1 MSFEDFHAGQI
12 IDISGG
18 EDRVWRIIDA
28 GIFSGPLP
36 GGKYLVKFARKEML
50 SITEWYYGTAYA
62 DIQMPRAAEIFGDR
76 HRARIWQNCERQMAF
91 RQYGT
96 AYDDGDP
103 FIITEFARLDING
116 GYVEALAKNRQRL
129 TGVVYILFR
138 GREGRA

>member
-1 MSFEDFHAGQI
+1 MNLFHPVVAREMCRKVMRNFG
-12 IDISGG
+12 
-18 EDRVWRIIDA
+18 
-28 GIFSGPLP
+28 
-36 GGKYLVKFARKEML
+36 RKEGFK
-50 SITEWYYGTAYA
+50 TYA
-62 DIQMPRAAEIFGDR
+62 SR
-76 HRARIWQNCERQMAF
+76 WC
-91 RQYGT
+91 GT